1 MIGKYRN
8 EIVEDQ
14 GKSSPVEVR
23 YGETLSSKQ
32 WVNQLF

>member
-14 GKSSPVEVR
+14 EKSSSVEVR
-23 YGETLSSKQ
+23 YGETLSSRQ
-32 WVNQLF
+32 